1 MLPYPSVAES
11 NCGLATAIC
20 KSAPAKKAKPA
31 KDRSRSA
38 SRILKDPTARLDI
51 LRTAADTLLHL
62 ALTDG
67 QAPRRQVPAG
77 RSVQR
82 LGITLSGLTELPGRQ
97 AQLFAQRTDLL
108 PGLIRAMDARFPG
121 KLTRPV
127 RAHADPF
134 FPEEEYHFE
143 PVTR

>member
-1 MLPYPSVAES
+1 VLHHL
-11 NCGLATAIC
+11 LAQMVTRLDGR
-20 KSAPAKKAKPA
+20 SA
-31 KDRSRSA
+31 RHLEIVLHGRRHNRSA

-143 PVTR
+143 PVAR